1 MTPQPKKLTVIIHKL
16 DRYGPV
22 PGGPF
27 FGEVFKVL
35 VADTYPPIARR
46 RDELFRFAKYLDYML
61 WLTTL
66 GALVQL
72 GIVLTTA

>member
-1 MTPQPKKLTVIIHKL
+1 MDLV
-16 DRYGPV
+16 R
-22 PGGPF
+22 GGRF

-35 VADTYPPIARR
+35 VAGTYPPIARR

-61 WLTTL
+61 WLTAL